1 VGRKRADNS
10 EGGQIGKR
18 HLPDPSLRD
27 QEGEQALE
35 SLEVPSIEEE
45 GFDILRSYLQEIRQH
60 SLLSAEEERELAERV
75 ARGDRG
81 ARRRMIEA
89 NLRLVVMVAKRYVGQ
104 GLPLLDLIEEGN
116 IGLIKAVEKFD
127 PAKKCRFSTY
137 ATLWIRQYIER
148 ALVSQTKTVRVPSQV
163 AADLRRMVK
172 VVRELAQALGRDPST
187 EEIAQEMGVM
197 PEYVERLM
205 IAALRTA
212 SLETPLDEETEL
224 SLADTLRAD
233 EQKGP
238 LFITEQLELVK
249 VMGSWLKLLSP
260 QERNI
265 IELRFG
271 LKDGEPWTL
280 EAIGKVYGVTRERI
294 RQIESRALGKLR
306 GLLEAKDLVLFEEM
320 RRLTSRKGR

>member
-1 VGRKRADNS
+1 
-10 EGGQIGKR
+10 
-18 HLPDPSLRD
+18 
-27 QEGEQALE
+27 
-35 SLEVPSIEEE
+35 
-45 GFDILRSYLQEIRQH
+45 
-60 SLLSAEEERELAERV
+60 
-75 ARGDRG
+75 
-81 ARRRMIEA
+81 MIEA

-127 PAKKCRFSTY
+127 PGKKCRFSTY

-233 EQKGP
+233 EQKEP

-249 VMGSWLKLLSP
+249 VMGSWLKLLSR

-280 EAIGKVYGVTRERI
+280 EAIGRVYGVTRERI

>member
-1 VGRKRADNS
+1 
-10 EGGQIGKR
+10 
-18 HLPDPSLRD
+18 
-27 QEGEQALE
+27 
-35 SLEVPSIEEE
+35 
-45 GFDILRSYLQEIRQH
+45 
-60 SLLSAEEERELAERV
+60 
-75 ARGDRG
+75 
-81 ARRRMIEA
+81 MIEA

-127 PAKKCRFSTY
+127 PGKKCRFSTY

-212 SLETPLDEETEL
+212 SLETPLDEEAEL

-233 EQKGP
+233 EQKEP

>member
-1 VGRKRADNS
+1 
-10 EGGQIGKR
+10 
-18 HLPDPSLRD
+18 
-27 QEGEQALE
+27 
-35 SLEVPSIEEE
+35 
-45 GFDILRSYLQEIRQH
+45 
-60 SLLSAEEERELAERV
+60 
-75 ARGDRG
+75 
-81 ARRRMIEA
+81 MIEA
-89 NLRLVVMVAKRYVGQ
+89 NLRLVVMVAKRYIGQ

-127 PAKKCRFSTY
+127 PRKRCRFSTY

-148 ALVSQTKTVRVPSQV
+148 ALVSQTKTIRVPSQV

-172 VVRELAQALGRDPST
+172 VVRELAQTLGRDPTT
-187 EEIAQEMGVM
+187 EEIAQEMEITPDHVQ
-197 PEYVERLM
+197 RLM

-212 SLETPLDEETEL
+212 SLETPLDEESDL
-224 SLADTLRAD
+224 SLADTLKAD
-233 EQKGP
+233 ERKEP
-238 LFITEQLELVK
+238 FSVTEQLELVK

-294 RQIESRALGKLR
+294 RQIESRALEKLR

-320 RRLTSRKGR
+320 RRLTSQRRR

>member
-1 VGRKRADNS
+1 
-10 EGGQIGKR
+10 
-18 HLPDPSLRD
+18 
-27 QEGEQALE
+27 
-35 SLEVPSIEEE
+35 
-45 GFDILRSYLQEIRQH
+45 
-60 SLLSAEEERELAERV
+60 
-75 ARGDRG
+75 
-81 ARRRMIEA
+81 MIEA

-212 SLETPLDEETEL
+212 SLETPLDEDTEL